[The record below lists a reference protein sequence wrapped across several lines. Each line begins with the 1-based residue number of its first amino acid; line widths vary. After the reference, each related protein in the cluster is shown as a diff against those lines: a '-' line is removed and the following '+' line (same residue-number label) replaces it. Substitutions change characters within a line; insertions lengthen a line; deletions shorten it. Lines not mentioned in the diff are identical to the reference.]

1 MADEFEMGA
10 ADLVA
15 NPVQPVLPRLRDSLY
30 YGVQQ
35 KPDVEA
41 QIRAYARKLNIPPPA
56 AMGDLD
62 FVRAQGQVETLD
74 PNGMVLGS
82 PRTAN
87 WLATPD
93 NAALAHDD
101 VANLSTIENLAA
113 GIGERAA
120 QLGAGLIRGAGTL
133 ADKPGDFLESVIPL
147 GVVEFDQQ
155 GWRWRA
161 STAADRA
168 SPAGNME
175 QQAEALRGVELG
187 YAPGT
192 TWEEVKQQP
201 LTKVIPFALEQGVIS
216 IPDMI
221 AALSSLPVYVGART
235 GEIGQNRAE
244 NDKREDATVGDLML
258 ALPAATA
265 SALMERFGAKGI
277 LGIDDALKGGLKGV
291 PAAVG
296 KATVKEAL
304 TEGSQEFVETL
315 GEAAGTETG
324 IDLGQ
329 LADRMAA
336 SAVAG
341 AGYGSAMRSVTATT
355 QATVEAYQERKGKA
369 ERSQAEVKTVGDMMA
384 AAEGSALRARDP
396 QTFHDFV
403 AEATRD
409 TPVESVYVNAQ
420 DLVDTLAQGS
430 PEALQQNAEVMRAM
444 PSIMEQIEE
453 ALLGNGLV
461 RIPVSELLAFTPETA
476 LAQSLMQN
484 LKVDP
489 QGMSMR
495 EAEAFMQDQAAEL
508 QAEVTKAIE
517 QGLVADDFQASADRV
532 RAAVTEQLN
541 QVNRFTPDV
550 NESYAQLLGSFYATQ
565 AARLG
570 LTPEAVA
577 AQYPVTFQAA
587 GVMGDVFENTSV
599 ALNQVPPEV
608 AKNLPYETRL
618 PSDPIFSEAIGGT
631 PGAELTADGLLIE
644 LERHQKPEQ
653 HGDESARTGV
663 FYLPKGSAN
672 SKHYRRPGS
681 HYGGT
686 DKVAGPTLLRAPL
699 FVKGATGGK
708 APEAAWEAMKGKG
721 SMKELEKAIMHV
733 VGGMSALRKYGG
745 EEEAVYNLLQEQGGN
760 PDAAYQILRTS
771 SQGNQLRYALQ
782 EHIIAHAA
790 REAGYDSIVGYSKG
804 KKGAFISEVFDV
816 REAYYPEPGAPF
828 DVDSLH
834 DKFAQSPAHWTYEPG
849 LGFQSTLF
857 ATVMEKGQAKASA
870 EQWLAMLQNAPG
882 VKKEELEWIGLPE
895 ALTVMGAEGSITRE
909 QVLTYIAQNGV
920 RIEEVVLGG
929 AGVNSSE
936 ENQAAIRSRA
946 VDLAMEADARDT
958 EGMTDEEIEDNP
970 PWNDPSDFMDEAEQE
985 LRDEGALGDP
995 PQYDNYQ
1002 AIKGGENYREVLL
1015 ILPKD
1020 NMNFSSTNARL
1031 KNTFRAS
1038 MGHWDED
1045 NVLAHT
1051 RLADFTTPDGKRVLG
1066 VLEIQ
1071 SDWHQKGR
1079 DQGYATPASSEEVA
1093 RLAARRDQ
1101 AEADMN
1107 AAASAWIP
1115 AVEEAVGLLTEYHQ
1129 VQAGLVADPG
1139 PEPQYYGSPE
1149 HAAWQD
1155 ARRAWRLPQIALD
1168 ELRDRASFLAE
1179 YKARDDLVRRMTQ
1192 ADLVLQDK
1200 NVWPDDGGLRD
1211 RRTELRAQR
1220 DEISNLSL
1228 RASEARQALARS
1240 SGKDGIPDAPFKS
1253 TWPALVMKRVIK
1265 EAVEGGYDAVAW
1277 ATGEQQ
1283 ADLYD
1288 MRSYIDEINAW
1299 PASDMPDE
1307 QRIVVTFP
1315 GQYGVGRQIFD
1326 SGVGEL
1332 HPDSGEL
1339 MLTKEQ
1345 AASVMGGELGGKV
1358 YDQTMG
1364 ARGEVDAAGYYPA
1377 PQSALQTFTGADL
1390 TVGGEG
1396 HKAFYNRNLV
1406 NITNDLVKK
1415 FGTKVGVLE
1424 LAAEDAGRQKD
1435 AEEALGRAEAAI
1447 ANWPEREAQLRERG
1461 VDDFA
1466 IRDTR
1471 ALMEE
1476 ARRSALAKIAE
1487 VKRQQWGF
1495 EITDKMREADKAVQ
1509 PPLFQ
1514 GEGQAR
1520 GAFNPA
1526 TNTITL
1532 LRNADLSTTLH
1543 ELGHFYLETMAR
1555 MAAEP
1560 TAPQEIRDDWQKA
1573 SAFIG
1578 FGGADPAAWLS
1589 IPVDGRREGHE
1600 LWARGFEAYL
1610 REGKAPAAELK
1621 GAFQRFKAWLVHVY
1635 KSVAQLNVE
1644 LTDEVRGVFDRML
1657 ASEEAIAK
1665 AEATRSF
1672 APIFATRPEGMT
1684 ELEWE
1689 SYQRLG
1695 EEATA
1700 DAQDQL
1706 TSRSIRDMQWL
1717 RNTRMRI
1724 VRDLTREARDKRKAV
1739 KAEIEAEV
1747 YAEPVYAA
1755 QQFLRRGVLN
1765 GEPWEGV
1772 HKLSTA
1778 EVAAI
1783 YEGVAPELQD
1793 WRALGFGRY
1802 GMLAEDGMNP
1812 DQAAELF
1819 GFTSGNEMVEALLN
1833 AAPAREVIEGRTDQ
1847 RMLERYG
1854 DLADASAI
1862 ERAADEAIHNDARLR
1877 FVATEA
1883 NALAKAAG
1891 KKRVLGEAARDFAR
1905 DLIGRQKIRDLK
1917 PAQYTGAETRA
1928 AAASARAA
1936 AKGDL
1941 VLAATEKRN
1950 QMVNA
1955 YAARAAYDA
1964 RTEVEKALRYLARF
1978 DSAATRK
1985 GLDPDYRDQ
1994 IDAMLERF
2002 DLRKG
2007 QSLKA
2012 IDKRKSLKAWIEAQ
2026 QARGLD
2032 PIIDE
2037 SLANEAYRKHYR
2049 DLTVDEM
2056 RGLVDAVKNIAHLA
2070 RLKNRLL
2077 VAAKGRAFQA
2087 VVDEAEA
2094 AIRGN
2099 AYRTLPDKI
2108 EHNRAT
2114 DRLLSGFANY
2124 VVIHRKFASLIR
2136 EMGGLKNDGG
2146 ILWRAF
2152 IEPMNKANDTEAVM
2166 RERATIQL
2174 SEVFKS
2180 LPGKKGDLRRKL
2192 YIPEIGRSLT
2202 LEGRLAVALNWG
2214 NDLNRARILDGDRW
2228 TVDQVNAILRTLTA
2242 DQLQFVNSMWAYLD
2256 SFWPQIS
2263 AKERRVTGVEPVKV
2277 DALPFE
2283 LTSADGQM
2291 VQMRGGYYPI
2301 KYDTERSSR
2310 SEADEVA
2317 ETVRAA
2323 LRGAY
2328 TRATTRRGHTKARV
2342 DKVERPV
2349 RKDLMVPFQHVNQV
2363 IHDLAFHEY
2372 LIDANRLISAAP
2384 IDAAIR
2390 DHYGVEVL
2398 RTIRKTID
2406 DMAEGDIVAQDSLER
2421 VVNHIR
2427 TGTTI
2432 VGLGWNLTTGL
2443 LQPLGLTQSIVRV
2456 GPKYMAKAIGKVFT
2470 DAASLENTVA
2480 AVTAKSDFM
2489 RLRAKTMMR
2498 EINEIQNQI
2507 RDDLKPRV
2515 WAPVESTFFVL
2526 IQKLQLIADVPT
2538 WLGAYAKAQDQ
2549 GVDEATA
2556 VALAD
2561 QAVRDSQGS
2570 GQIGD
2575 LAQIQRGGVWFK
2587 LWTNFYS
2594 FFNIGFNQL
2603 AESVAETR
2611 RVGPE
2616 RLPLLAADIL
2626 LVAFLPMV
2634 LGELMKVALRGE
2646 EWDWEELGPHL
2657 VKAQVGFLLGFMVGA
2672 RELGGIIA
2680 SDGQFSG
2687 APAALRLLSQDL
2699 PRLYQ
2704 QIQQGE
2710 LDSTLR
2716 KTAIN
2721 SAGIILHFPA
2731 GQINR
2736 TLDGFEAMAKG
2747 ETKNP
2752 MALLVGPPKD

>member
-1 MADEFEMGA
+1 MVETHG
-10 ADLVA
+10 
-15 NPVQPVLPRLRDSLY
+15 LRDFQLRER
-30 YGVQQ
+30 GNG
-35 KPDVEA
+35 DLELAHIAA
-41 QIRAYARKLNIPPPA
+41 QEQGTGAGSA
-56 AMGDLD
+56 AM
-62 FVRAQGQVETLD
+62 
-74 PNGMVLGS
+74 
-82 PRTAN
+82 
-87 WLATPD
+87 
-93 NAALAHDD
+93 
-101 VANLSTIENLAA
+101 
-113 GIGERAA
+113 
-120 QLGAGLIRGAGTL
+120 
-133 ADKPGDFLESVIPL
+133 
-147 GVVEFDQQ
+147 
-155 GWRWRA
+155 
-161 STAADRA
+161 
-168 SPAGNME
+168 
-175 QQAEALRGVELG
+175 
-187 YAPGT
+187 
-192 TWEEVKQQP
+192 
-201 LTKVIPFALEQGVIS
+201 
-216 IPDMI
+216 
-221 AALSSLPVYVGART
+221 
-235 GEIGQNRAE
+235 
-244 NDKREDATVGDLML
+244 
-258 ALPAATA
+258 
-265 SALMERFGAKGI
+265 
-277 LGIDDALKGGLKGV
+277 
-291 PAAVG
+291 
-296 KATVKEAL
+296 
-304 TEGSQEFVETL
+304 
-315 GEAAGTETG
+315 
-324 IDLGQ
+324 
-329 LADRMAA
+329 
-336 SAVAG
+336 
-341 AGYGSAMRSVTATT
+341 
-355 QATVEAYQERKGKA
+355 
-369 ERSQAEVKTVGDMMA
+369 
-384 AAEGSALRARDP
+384 
-396 QTFHDFV
+396 
-403 AEATRD
+403 
-409 TPVESVYVNAQ
+409 
-420 DLVDTLAQGS
+420 
-430 PEALQQNAEVMRAM
+430 
-444 PSIMEQIEE
+444 
-453 ALLGNGLV
+453 
-461 RIPVSELLAFTPETA
+461 
-476 LAQSLMQN
+476 
-484 LKVDP
+484 
-489 QGMSMR
+489 
-495 EAEAFMQDQAAEL
+495 
-508 QAEVTKAIE
+508 
-517 QGLVADDFQASADRV
+517 
-532 RAAVTEQLN
+532 
-541 QVNRFTPDV
+541 
-550 NESYAQLLGSFYATQ
+550 
-565 AARLG
+565 
-570 LTPEAVA
+570 
-577 AQYPVTFQAA
+577 
-587 GVMGDVFENTSV
+587 
-599 ALNQVPPEV
+599 
-608 AKNLPYETRL
+608 
-618 PSDPIFSEAIGGT
+618 
-631 PGAELTADGLLIE
+631 AELTAYADAL
-644 LERHQKPEQ
+644 
-653 HGDESARTGV
+653 
-663 FYLPKGSAN
+663 
-672 SKHYRRPGS
+672 
-681 HYGGT
+681 
-686 DKVAGPTLLRAPL
+686 
-699 FVKGATGGK
+699 GK
-708 APEAAWEAMKGKG
+708 RIILTPQSRDDGKG
-721 SMKELEKAIMHV
+721 STPRSRLVRFYKRHGFKENKGKARDFSTTA
-733 VGGMSALRKYGG
+733 GMIREPQAAVPSGWNEVTAGEDVLHQATPRLVPAVKVNGKVYAAGTNHFDALSKAFWDGAGRGAASDGNNRGFVNHKGQFLTRARAMRY
-745 EEEAVYNLLQEQGGN
+745 AVENDLIADRFKAYSDAPELIAEWLR
-760 PDAAYQILRTS
+760 PDAVLEQSSIL
-771 SQGNQLRYALQ
+771 N
-782 EHIIAHAA
+782 
-790 REAGYDSIVGYSKG
+790 
-804 KKGAFISEVFDV
+804 
-816 REAYYPEPGAPF
+816 
-828 DVDSLH
+828 
-834 DKFAQSPAHWTYEPG
+834 QSPAHWTYEPG

-895 ALTVMGAEGSITRE
+895 ALTVMGAEGAITRE

-929 AGVNSSE
+929 DGVNSDGFGME
-936 ENQAAIRSRA
+936 AIRSRA
-946 VDLAMEADARDT
+946 VDLAMEADTRDM

-970 PWNDPSDFMDEAEQE
+970 PWNDPDDFMDEAEQE
-985 LRDEGALGDP
+985 LRDEGSLGDP
-995 PQYDNYQ
+995 TQYGDYQ
-1002 AIKGGENYREVLL
+1002 AIKGGDNYREVLL

-1020 NMNFSSTNARL
+1020 NMNFKTTNARL

-1038 MGHWDED
+1038 MGHWAED

-1079 DQGYATPASSEEVA
+1079 DQGYMTPPSPEA
-1093 RLAARRDQ
+1093 LAAAENKLADAMDAEREGFNAWTEQVRGVMEAAIPMLEAERDAFAALEVELTKRREQIVADAGFEVGRAIVWKEPADQ
-1101 AEADMN
+1101 RAWDALRAEW
-1107 AAASAWIP
+1107 AAAGQMRSVRSDNINTVKDMLDAIRRGGEL
-1115 AVEEAVGLLTEYHQ
+1115 AHRTADRFMGDALL
-1129 VQAGLVADPG
+1129 
-1139 PEPQYYGSPE
+1139 
-1149 HAAWQD
+1149 
-1155 ARRAWRLPQIALD
+1155 
-1168 ELRDRASFLAE
+1168 
-1179 YKARDDLVRRMTQ
+1179 
-1192 ADLVLQDK
+1192 
-1200 NVWPDDGGLRD
+1200 WPDDAGVKDERFALRNARENVRTLVL
-1211 RRTELRAQR
+1211 RRNEAQQSLERLRG
-1220 DEISNLSL
+1220 N
-1228 RASEARQALARS
+1228 
-1240 SGKDGIPDAPFKS
+1240 GGIPDAPFKS

-1288 MRSYIDEINAW
+1288 MRERVSHAVAERTD
-1299 PASDMPDE
+1299 DG
-1307 QRIVVTFP
+1307 RIAVSL
-1315 GQYGVGRQIFD
+1315 GVSSTDR
-1326 SGVGEL
+1326 
-1332 HPDSGEL
+1332 
-1339 MLTKEQ
+1339 T
-1345 AASVMGGELGGKV
+1345 AAESVGGEVRQQDGYALLDRPQTLQLFGVELGSQV
-1358 YDQTMG
+1358 FDQTVAG
-1364 ARGEVDAAGYYPA
+1364 AGPRNFSE
-1377 PQSALQTFTGADL
+1377 LNI

-1415 FGTKVGVLE
+1415 FGTKVGAVE
-1424 LAAEDAGRQKD
+1424 LRNAESPYANRIDELRAVREERAQGEDPNQAD
-1435 AEEALGRAEAAI
+1435 DLAEM
-1447 ANWPEREAQLRERG
+1447 
-1461 VDDFA
+1461 D
-1466 IRDTR
+1466 R
-1471 ALMEE
+1471 ALSE
-1476 ARRSALAKIAE
+1476 AVSK
-1487 VKRQQWGF
+1487 QWGF

-1514 GEGQAR
+1514 AGEPLFHGSSKEGIESLKPSERGAMGPGVYLTPNPSVAARYGDALYTVMEPAGVFNGLGTRDSRINPYQVWRDQVTRLVAVAGPHAAEVQAISERMQPADGYPFYRRIESLLGSSEAAQGIFKLAGFTGISGHVDGPEVVLFKEATARRLTDPNLAQGLGQAR

-1717 RNTRMRI
+1717 RNTRARI

-1854 DLADASAI
+1854 DLVDASAI

-2108 EHNRAT
+2108 EHNTAT

-2228 TVDQVNAILRTLTA
+2228 TVDQVNAILRTLTS
-2242 DQLQFVNSMWAYLD
+2242 DQLQFVNNMWTYLD

-2283 LTSADGQM
+2283 LTTADGQM

-2398 RTIRKTID
+2398 RTIRKTLD
-2406 DMAEGDIVAQDSLER
+2406 DMAEGDVVAENSLER

-2507 RDDLKPRV
+2507 RDDLKPQM

-2575 LAQIQRGGVWFK
+2575 LAQIQRGSVWFK

-2616 RLPLLAADIL
+2616 RLPLLAADVL

-2646 EWDWEELGPHL
+2646 EWDWEELGPQL

-2672 RELGGIIA
+2672 RELGGIVA

-2716 KTAIN
+2716 KTALN

-2752 MALLVGPPKD
+2752 MALLVGPPRE